1 MRIFSPWW
9 NPRNAK
15 AALNWHW
22 KMWLP
27 DGCDAKTGNGY
38 LDMVDFILQHCC
50 NVEENLRQL
59 YRRVAFNIAI
69 GNSDDHFR
77 NHGFLLTPRGW
88 TLSPAYDMN
97 PTISGYQ
104 SLLISSSTN
113 KADLN
118 LLLEASEEYMIG
130 REEAS
135 GIIREVA
142 AAVKSWRDVAVSL
155 GISKRETDLFEQVF
169 QQEWK
174 I

>member
-1 MRIFSPWW
+1 
-9 NPRNAK
+9 
-15 AALNWHW
+15 
-22 KMWLP
+22 MWLP

-50 NVEENLRQL
+50 HVEENLRQL

-118 LLLEASEEYMIG
+118 LLLGASAEYMIG

-142 AAVKSWRDVAVSL
+142 AAVKGWRNVAVSL

-174 I
+174 N

>member
-1 MRIFSPWW
+1 M
-9 NPRNAK
+9 
-15 AALNWHW
+15 
-22 KMWLP
+22 
-27 DGCDAKTGNGY
+27 
-38 LDMVDFILQHCC
+38 
-50 NVEENLRQL
+50 
-59 YRRVAFNIAI
+59 AFNIAI

-118 LLLEASEEYMIG
+118 LLLEASEEYMID

-135 GIIREVA
+135 GIICEVV
-142 AAVKSWRDVAVSL
+142 AAVKSWWNVAVSL

>member
-1 MRIFSPWW
+1 MNEHRRKFSI
-9 NPRNAK
+9 
-15 AALNWHW
+15 
-22 KMWLP
+22 
-27 DGCDAKTGNGY
+27 C
-38 LDMVDFILQHCC
+38 
-50 NVEENLRQL
+50 
-59 YRRVAFNIAI
+59 
-69 GNSDDHFR
+69 
-77 NHGFLLTPRGW
+77 GFLLTPRGW

-97 PTISGYQ
+97 PTISGCQ

-142 AAVKSWRDVAVSL
+142 AAVKSWRNVAVSL

>member
-1 MRIFSPWW
+1 MNEHRRNFSI
-9 NPRNAK
+9 
-15 AALNWHW
+15 
-22 KMWLP
+22 
-27 DGCDAKTGNGY
+27 C
-38 LDMVDFILQHCC
+38 
-50 NVEENLRQL
+50 
-59 YRRVAFNIAI
+59 
-69 GNSDDHFR
+69 
-77 NHGFLLTPRGW
+77 GFLLTPRGW

-130 REEAS
+130 RVEAS

-142 AAVKSWRDVAVSL
+142 AAVKSWRNVAVSL

>member
-1 MRIFSPWW
+1 
-9 NPRNAK
+9 
-15 AALNWHW
+15 
-22 KMWLP
+22 
-27 DGCDAKTGNGY
+27 
-38 LDMVDFILQHCC
+38 MVDFILQHCC
-50 NVEENLRQL
+50 HVEENLRQL

-88 TLSPAYDMN
+88 TLSPAYDLN

-130 REEAS
+130 RVEAS

>member
-1 MRIFSPWW
+1 MMFFFRTAPH
-9 NPRNAK
+9 N
-15 AALNWHW
+15 
-22 KMWLP
+22 
-27 DGCDAKTGNGY
+27 KTG
-38 LDMVDFILQHCC
+38 
-50 NVEENLRQL
+50 
-59 YRRVAFNIAI
+59 RVAFNIAI

-142 AAVKSWRDVAVSL
+142 AAVKSWRNVAVSL

>member
-1 MRIFSPWW
+1 MMFFFRTAPH
-9 NPRNAK
+9 N
-15 AALNWHW
+15 
-22 KMWLP
+22 
-27 DGCDAKTGNGY
+27 KTG
-38 LDMVDFILQHCC
+38 
-50 NVEENLRQL
+50 
-59 YRRVAFNIAI
+59 RVAFNIAI

-88 TLSPAYDMN
+88 TLSPAYDLN

-104 SLLISSSTN
+104 SLLISSTTN

-118 LLLEASEEYMIG
+118 LLLDASEEYMIG

-142 AAVKSWRDVAVSL
+142 AAVKSWRNVAVSL

>member
-1 MRIFSPWW
+1 MNAHRRKFSI
-9 NPRNAK
+9 
-15 AALNWHW
+15 
-22 KMWLP
+22 
-27 DGCDAKTGNGY
+27 C
-38 LDMVDFILQHCC
+38 
-50 NVEENLRQL
+50 
-59 YRRVAFNIAI
+59 
-69 GNSDDHFR
+69 
-77 NHGFLLTPRGW
+77 GFLLTPRGW
-88 TLSPAYDMN
+88 TLSPAYDIN

-135 GIIREVA
+135 VIIREVA
-142 AAVKSWRDVAVSL
+142 SAVKSWRNVAVSL

>member
-1 MRIFSPWW
+1 
-9 NPRNAK
+9 
-15 AALNWHW
+15 
-22 KMWLP
+22 
-27 DGCDAKTGNGY
+27 
-38 LDMVDFILQHCC
+38 
-50 NVEENLRQL
+50 VEENLRQL

-130 REEAS
+130 RVEAS

>member
-1 MRIFSPWW
+1 M
-9 NPRNAK
+9 
-15 AALNWHW
+15 
-22 KMWLP
+22 
-27 DGCDAKTGNGY
+27 
-38 LDMVDFILQHCC
+38 
-50 NVEENLRQL
+50 
-59 YRRVAFNIAI
+59 AFNIAI

-142 AAVKSWRDVAVSL
+142 AAVKSWRNVAVSL